1 MASRSFSVG
10 SRFAS
15 LVPLLVVSG
24 CGVFF
29 PSGEKAQPPTS
40 TGLVIHAVRA
50 DSVGYVSNREKRV
63 TIVLPAG
70 MTSLSD
76 TTAEVRDADTDT
88 VVWSCTVTGPMT
100 DSTTGA
106 TVYVGDFSPFTSPG
120 NYYIAVPGLQTS
132 SGAAQSATFPI
143 APDVFRTVLVH
154 AMVGLYGQR
163 CGSGVNINLDSQHWA
178 HGICHTQD
186 ASQKY
191 LDGVLM
197 DTIRPSLHGW
207 HDAGDYGK
215 YTTNGAF
222 TVGMMLQAFEH
233 FQPMLS
239 KLTLPIPETAGEF
252 PDYLDEVKWELDWLL
267 TTQIDDGSVAFK
279 VTAMNFESLTV
290 MPEQDG
296 SRRFYTPISTSATA
310 DFAAVMAQ
318 ASRIYRPYNADLADS
333 YLVAARKAYDFLKAN
348 GLIKPDLTM
357 FSTGGYDGNSG
368 DTDNRTWAAA
378 EMWETTGEDVFLADF
393 EGTTKMPK
401 AIADNFDWDNVQNLG
416 VFTYLLSARAGRDQ
430 GMVDAMTTAMLASAD
445 ALASRADAAPFGRSL
460 ANYWWGSNGA
470 IARTSMNLWV
480 AGVLSPTNAPRYM
493 DAIAMQLDHLLG
505 RNFYDRTQVT
515 GVGYHP
521 PIQPHHRP
529 SISDN
534 TSNPWPG
541 LLVGGPNPSAD
552 TMVPPGA
559 TWKDSSDAYDLNEIA
574 INWNGALIYAA
585 AALTPAP

>member
-1 MASRSFSVG
+1 M
-10 SRFAS
+10 
-15 LVPLLVVSG
+15 SG

-29 PSGEKAQPPTS
+29 PAGEQAQPPTP
-40 TGLVIHAVRA
+40 TGQIIHAVRA
-50 DSVGYVSNREKRV
+50 DSVGYVANREKRA

-76 TTAEVRDADTDT
+76 LTAEVHDASTDD
-88 VVWSCTVTGPMT
+88 VVWTCTVTGPMN
-100 DSTTGA
+100 DSTTGT
-106 TVYVGDFSPFTSPG
+106 TVYVADFTPFTSPG
-120 NYYIAVPGLQTS
+120 RYYIGVPGLPTS
-132 SGAAQSATFPI
+132 KGPATSVSFPI
-143 APDVFRTVLVH
+143 APDVFHGVLVH
-154 AMVGLYGQR
+154 AMLGLFGQR
-163 CGSGVNINLDSQHWA
+163 CGSSVDINVDGSHWK
-178 HGICHTQD
+178 HGTCHTQD
-186 ASQKY
+186 ASQKF

-197 DTIRPSLHGW
+197 DTIKPSLHGW

-233 FQPMLS
+233 FQPLLS
-239 KLTLPIPETAGEF
+239 TLTLPIPEAGGSL

-267 TTQIDDGSVAFK
+267 TTMSDDGSVAFK
-279 VTAMNFESLTV
+279 VTAQSFESLTV

-296 SRRFYTPISTSATA
+296 SRRYYTPISTSATA
-310 DFAAVMAQ
+310 DFAAVFAQ
-318 ASRIYRPYNADLADS
+318 AARVYRPYDADLADS
-333 YLVAARKAYDFLKAN
+333 YLAAARKAYDFLKAN

-357 FSTGGYDGNSG
+357 FGTGGYDGNSG
-368 DTDNRTWAAA
+368 DSDNRAWAAA
-378 EMWETTGEDVFLADF
+378 EMWETTGEDAFLADF
-393 EGTTKMPK
+393 EGATKTPK

-416 VFTYLLSARAGRDQ
+416 VFTYLLSTRAGRDQ
-430 GMVDAMTTAMLASAD
+430 TMLDTMTASMLASAD
-445 ALASRADAAPFGRSL
+445 ALATRADTAPFGRSI

-480 AGVLSPTNAPRYM
+480 AGVLNPTDAPRYM

-515 GVGYHP
+515 GVGYHA

-552 TMVPPGA
+552 AMLPPGA
-559 TWKDSSDAYDLNEIA
+559 TWKDSSEAYDLNEVA